1 MSAGTQIRDFIEVGE
16 VAAAFVG
23 ALETGG
29 IEEGRPQQRNVGTG
43 RAQTLLEF
51 ANEWWARWGA
61 TGSLLPGAVPARAGE
76 MPRLVANVVDVQIG

>member
-16 VAAAFVG
+16 VAAAFVN
-23 ALETGG
+23 ALETAE

-51 ANEWWARWGA
+51 ANAWWARWGA
-61 TGSLLPGAVPARAGE
+61 TGSLLPGSVPARAGE
-76 MPRLVANVVDVQIG
+76 MPRLVANVADVHIG